1 MLWKNLSEVQIIRRP
16 MLQSLHVKN
25 IALIDDVEIDFTE
38 GLNILTGETGA
49 GKSIIIDSVNFALGA
64 RMPKDVVRTDTDYA
78 LCELV
83 FSIDDKTR
91 SELEKFDIMLTEDQ
105 VILQR
110 RIVNGKAGCRVNGET
125 VPASKIRDIAEYL
138 IDIHGQHEHQSLL
151 YKKNHKLLLDSFCKD
166 GFEDE
171 LCKLSELYD
180 EYKEAK
186 EEYEKASASRDTVA
200 QDLDYS
206 KFVAS
211 EIEAA
216 ALSAGEDEELENDF
230 SRMNNSRRIAEIF
243 SQVMRALSSEQE
255 GASSMVSFA
264 LSNMRQV
271 ADIDESA
278 RPLYEQLAEV
288 EDVLSDSIRALTSY
302 EERLEYSPED
312 YERTKERL
320 DIINSLKMKYGQTI
334 DKINDRLAE
343 ESEKIEKLSDYESYL
358 KNLEFKTE
366 ELYGKLVNVCS
377 RVSDIRK
384 KEAVILQKEITGAL
398 NNLNFLDARFEIKIT
413 SDEEKVSREGF
424 DDVEFMISTNPGEE
438 IKPLTSVAS
447 GGELSRIMLALKSV
461 LAKRDNIGTLI
472 FDEIDTGISGKTAQL
487 VADRMSD
494 IAVDH
499 QVIAV
504 THLPQIAS
512 HARTH
517 FLIEKRAEGSHTTTK
532 VHALGYDESVE
543 ELARMLAGSEI
554 TEAVREN
561 AVELKKNAGRP
572 GT

>member
-1 MLWKNLSEVQIIRRP
+1 

-64 RMPKDVVRTDTDYA
+64 RMPKDIVRSDCDYA

-83 FSIDDKTR
+83 FSIDDEKTK
-91 SELEKFDIMLTEDQ
+91 SELEKLDIMLTDDQ

-110 RIVNGKAGCRVNGET
+110 RIVNGKAGCKVNGES

-151 YKKNHKLLLDSFCKD
+151 YKKNHKILLDSFCKD
-166 GFEDE
+166 GFDDE
-171 LCKLSELYD
+171 LCKLNGLYD
-180 EYKEAK
+180 EYRSAK
-186 EEYEKASASRDTVA
+186 EEYEKASASKDTVA

-206 KFVAS
+206 KFVAG

-216 ALSAGEDEELENDF
+216 ALSEGEDEELENDF
-230 SRMNNSRRIAEIF
+230 SRMNNSRKIAEIF
-243 SQVMRALSSEQE
+243 SKVMQALSSDQE
-255 GASSMVSFA
+255 GAASMVGYALSSMH
-264 LSNMRQV
+264 QI

-278 RPLYEQLAEV
+278 RPVYEQLAEA
-288 EDVLSDSIRALTSY
+288 EDVLSDSIRALSLY
-302 EERLEYSPED
+302 EESLEYSPED
-312 YERTKERL
+312 YERIKERL
-320 DIINSLKMKYGQTI
+320 DVINSLKMKYGQTI
-334 DKINDRLAE
+334 DKINDRLSE
-343 ESEKIEKLSDYESYL
+343 ETEKIEKLSDYESYL
-358 KNLEFKTE
+358 KNLEFKTK
-366 ELYGKLVNVCS
+366 ELYGKLLKVCS

-384 KEAVILQKEITGAL
+384 KEAAVLQKEIIDAL
-398 NNLNFLDARFEIKIT
+398 NNLNFLDAKFEIMIT
-413 SDEEKVSREGF
+413 SDEEKMSKDGF
-424 DDVEFMISTNPGEE
+424 DEVEFMISTNPGEE
-438 IKPLTSVAS
+438 LKPLTSVAS

-494 IAVDH
+494 IATDH

-517 FLIEKRAEGSHTTTK
+517 FLIEKRAEGTHTSTN
-532 VHALGYDESVE
+532 VYPLGYDESVE

-554 TEAVREN
+554 TEAVRVN
-561 AVELKKNAGRP
+561 AAELKKNAGRLDI
-572 GT
+572 